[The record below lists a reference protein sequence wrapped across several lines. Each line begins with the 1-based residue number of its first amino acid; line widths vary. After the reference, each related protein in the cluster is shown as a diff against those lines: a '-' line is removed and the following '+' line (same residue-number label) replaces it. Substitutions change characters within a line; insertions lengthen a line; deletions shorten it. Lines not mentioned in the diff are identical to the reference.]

1 MPKPKTSVL
10 TAVAS
15 ATIRGPTCSRS
26 GSDGLDNENDDEE
39 EDAVDDNDDDEGEEY
54 GDLENGELLSKTTK
68 NCPKNRRN
76 TPHTTYIDQNI
87 SMFIN
92 HLKVTIL

>member
-1 MPKPKTSVL
+1 MPNPKTSVL

-15 ATIRGPTCSRS
+15 AIIKGPICWRRRS
-26 GSDGLDNENDDEE
+26 GGPANE
-39 EDAVDDNDDDEGEEY
+39 EDDDDDDDERKE
-54 GDLENGELLSKTTK
+54 GDLEIGELLFSKITV

-76 TPHTTYIDQNI
+76 TPHKTYIDQNI
-87 SMFIN
+87 SVFIN

>member
-1 MPKPKTSVL
+1 MPNPKTSVL

-15 ATIRGPTCSRS
+15 AIIRDPSCSRRGS
-26 GSDGLDNENDDEE
+26 GGLDNEENEDD
-39 EDAVDDNDDDEGEEY
+39 DDDEGEEG
-54 GDLENGELLSKTTK
+54 GDLENGEELLSKITK

-87 SMFIN
+87 SVFIN